1 MKHASLFNRAALGI
15 ATLVL
20 AGCQTL
26 QKPNTDTCMQERS
39 MRALLFNTG
48 GTTYNTDCN
57 DGRTAYALLKR
68 SGDPVGNA
76 LGFLLYMDQN
86 KAAKEM
92 LEARMGGKEKVKVE
106 PETVA
111 GLLLSGD
118 ETSRYVGFQI
128 YAASPEEARK
138 NVNTILIAEKAD
150 PKAILSLDLSRE
162 RSTAMAWAREHAL
175 APADTPA
182 TVARLKRDDCTKI
195 RTTNGVT
202 WSCPKPAAPASQ

>member
-39 MRALLFNTG
+39 LRALVFNTG

-57 DGRTAYALLKR
+57 DGRTAFALLNR

-86 KAAKEM
+86 KAARDM
-92 LEARMGGKEKVKVE
+92 LEARMGGKDNVRVA

-128 YAASPEEARK
+128 YAASPEETRK
-138 NVNTILIAEKAD
+138 NVNTILISEKAD
-150 PKAILSLDLSRE
+150 PKAILALDLSRE
-162 RSTAMAWAREHAL
+162 RSNAIAWAREHAL
-175 APADTPA
+175 APENTPA

-195 RTTNGVT
+195 RTTTGVT
-202 WSCPKPAAPASQ
+202 WSCPKPVIPAAQ